1 MKKITILKP
10 DFRQTV
16 EISKRDFDVLKSSR
30 KRISEISNLANQYA
44 VFKTN
49 LNSFERE
56 IISHAIDVK
65 QGDFNEFLITNEIFA
80 RADHILISH
89 LAAFM
94 RFPELLP
101 SHLAKIF
108 SAQSEK
114 KWAMDKRSALYDTP
128 CTYYAFLCELRNA
141 IIHSNVALVVNDGVK
156 NMESSSIGLSTFGYF
171 IDFERFLTES
181 VDKSKKREILTSMK
195 EVLCNKKGR
204 VDLVKAFS
212 KCSNSIFKELVEPK
226 VPEIKAILKLNI
238 DSIEQV
244 LIENELP
251 SMLKM
256 ASEDLQ
262 DYLVLSNDE
271 LEISKIV
278 IKRTE
283 RALTELTAHKP
294 IHLISIAPSFQES

>member
-1 MKKITILKP
+1 MQKITILKRG
-10 DFRQTV
+10 FRQTV
-16 EISKRDFDVLKSSR
+16 EISKRDFAVLKSSH
-30 KRISEISNLANQYA
+30 KRISEVSKLANQYA

-56 IISHAIDVK
+56 VISHAIDVK
-65 QGDFNEFLITNEIFA
+65 QRDFNEFIISNEIFA

-108 SAQSEK
+108 STQSK
-114 KWAMDKRSALYDTP
+114 KWAIEKRSALYDTP

-141 IIHSNVALVVNDGVK
+141 IIHSNVALVVDDGVK

-171 IDFERFLTES
+171 IDFERFLSES
-181 VDKSKKREILTSMK
+181 VDKPNKREILTGMK

-204 VDLVKAFS
+204 VDLVKALS
-212 KCSNSIFKELVEPK
+212 TCSRSIFKELVEPT
-226 VPEIKAILKLNI
+226 VSEIKAVLKLNI

-244 LIENELP
+244 LITNELP
-251 SMLKM
+251 SMLEM

-262 DYLVLSNDE
+262 DYLVLSSDE

-283 RALTELTAHKP
+283 RTLSELTAHKP
-294 IHLISIAPSFQES
+294 IRLISIAPSFQE